1 MKKILFFAAT
11 ATMLFAACTNE
22 DSVAPQTGA
31 ETALEDG
38 AVGFDVYLPGA
49 TAQTR
54 AGRAG
59 VMTTGILQQTGF
71 GIYGYQTS
79 GKRTGTGTSGDPFVD
94 PGYVAGQVPNYMWNQ
109 QVNFNEGAAGWYYA
123 PLKYWPNETY
133 NDSQTTPTET
143 AGMPDQTD
151 RNNLDRLTFFA
162 YAPWVSTN
170 GGTNQATAAP
180 INSKL
185 EAGAGVGITQITN
198 NEGKHADIHGE
209 LIDNPA
215 IKYVTA
221 TDPDYSVDLLWGVAP
236 AGGLNYTAV
245 NGKAVKVDEGMPL
258 IDLTKPAVNTNIK
271 FQFQH
276 ALARLGVK
284 VVLAADQVAPG
295 GQFDYGNTK
304 VTIEKIEVK
313 GNFGTSG
320 YLDLNNTPTGKNVA
334 NWIAKN
340 KADGSDPAA
349 LNPVLT
355 IDASHGLAPHLVYNA
370 TTAGDKKQQEVTGV
384 TTTLADAIKVRSLY
398 DANYID
404 DCATKETAPAYSA
417 TRPYFA
423 DAADIAKATSP
434 YATYEFSKNNDLY
447 YFHMYKTNN
456 GVAYTDI
463 TNVINTTY
471 PNATFWENPT
481 AIYST
486 ARANLR
492 KVVESGAV
500 AGQISLVTA
509 KAYKNAYRQSGN
521 TYYATGQPVQIGDY
535 VFFNGSAEVEELT
548 PVNAPKAA
556 STSNYY
562 AAKPNYFMVIPS
574 QAMGSDTDEDKANRT
589 LKVKITYYVSTTDD
603 NVANKVVY
611 TKNEVEKDVVLPHM
625 KNGVAYDLRLI
636 LGLTSVKV
644 EADVA
649 DWVTTGAEVNLPQNI
664 SE

>member
-1 MKKILFFAAT
+1 MKKILLFAAT

-22 DSVAPQTGA
+22 DLVAPQTGA

-49 TAQTR
+49 AAQTR

-59 VMTTGILQQTGF
+59 VMTTGVLQQTGF
-71 GIYGYQTS
+71 GIYGYQTDNVGYS
-79 GKRTGTGTSGDPFVD
+79 AGMV
-94 PGYVAGQVPNYMWNQ
+94 PGYMWNQ
-109 QVNFNEGAAGWYYA
+109 QVNFNKGAAGWYYA
-123 PLKYWPNETY
+123 PLKYWPNETK
-133 NDSQTTPTET
+133 NDSQITPTNP
-143 AGMPDQTD
+143 AGMPDQDSKTS
-151 RNNLDRLTFFA
+151 LDRLTFFA
-162 YAPWVSTN
+162 YAPWVNATN
-170 GGTNQATAAP
+170 DAEKAAAAP
-180 INSKL
+180 INANL
-185 EAGAGVGITQITN
+185 EAGAAVGITQITN
-198 NEGKHADIHGE
+198 NAGVHKDIHAA

-236 AGGLNYTAV
+236 AGGLSYQNVSGGITT
-245 NGKAVKVDEGMPL
+245 VDEGMPL
-258 IDLTKPAVNTNIK
+258 IDLVKPAVNTNIK

-295 GQFDYGNTK
+295 GKFDYGNTK

-320 YLDLNNTPTGKNVA
+320 YLDLNNKTKGKNVA

-340 KADGSDPAA
+340 KADGSAPAA

-355 IDASHGLAPHLVYNA
+355 IDASHGLAPHLVYDSDKNPA
-370 TTAGDKKQQEVTGV
+370 TGVKSQQVVTGV
-384 TTTLADAIKVRSLY
+384 TLEQADAIKVRSLY
-398 DANYID
+398 DANYSD
-404 DCATKETAPAYSA
+404 DCATKEKAPAYSA

-423 DAADIAKATSP
+423 VAADIAKATSP
-434 YATYEFSKNNDLY
+434 YATYEFSKNNDLK

-463 TNVINTTY
+463 TDVINTTY

-486 ARANLR
+486 AKANLR

-509 KAYKNAYRQSGN
+509 KAYKNAYRKSGN

-535 VFFNGSAEVEELT
+535 VFFNGSAEVVELT
-548 PVNAPKAA
+548 PVNAPKTA
-556 STSNYY
+556 SSNYYY

-574 QAMGSDTDEDKANRT
+574 QAMGLDTPEDKANRT

-611 TKNEVEKDVVLPHM
+611 TKNEVEKDVVLPHL

-649 DWVTTGAEVNLPQNI
+649 DWTTTGAEVNLPQNI

>member
-49 TAQTR
+49 AAQTR

-59 VMTTGILQQTGF
+59 VMTTGVLQQTGF

-94 PGYVAGQVPNYMWNQ
+94 PGYVAGQAPNYMWNQ
-109 QVNFNEGAAGWYYA
+109 QVNFNKGAAGWYYA

-185 EAGAGVGITQITN
+185 EAEAGVGITQITN

-295 GQFDYGNTK
+295 GKFDYGNTK

-320 YLDLNNTPTGKNVA
+320 YLDLNNKTKGKNVA

-340 KADGSDPAA
+340 KADGSNAA
-349 LNPVLT
+349 NPVLT
-355 IDASHGLAPHLVYNA
+355 IEEGKGLAPHLVYDA
-370 TTAGDKKQQEVTGV
+370 DKNTSTNHEQQEVTGV
-384 TTTLADAIKVRSLY
+384 TLEQADAIKVRSLY
-398 DANYID
+398 DANYSD
-404 DCATKETAPAYSA
+404 DCATKETTPAYSA
-417 TRPYFA
+417 TRPYFTT
-423 DAADIAKATSP
+423 AANIKTLPSGYAKYDNFTPAAST
-434 YATYEFSKNNDLY
+434 T
-447 YFHMYKTNN
+447 YFHKYVTNN

-463 TNVINTTY
+463 TSVISTTY
-471 PNATFWENPT
+471 PKATVWENPT
-481 AIYST
+481 AIFSILT
-486 ARANLR
+486 ANIYKVVADDATLAAKQVKLATAAGFTAYR
-492 KVVESGAV
+492 KVNDTS
-500 AGQISLVTA
+500 
-509 KAYKNAYRQSGN
+509 K

-535 VFFNGSAEVEELT
+535 VFYNGSVEVTNLT
-548 PVNAPKAA
+548 PVTKPAVSSA
-556 STSNYY
+556 SYY
-562 AAKPNYFMVIPS
+562 AAKPNYFMVIPTN
-574 QAMGSDTDEDKANRT
+574 SDVVADRT
-589 LKVKITYYVSTTDD
+589 LKVKITYYVSTTDASLKD
-603 NVANKVVY
+603 GIVY
-611 TKNEVEKDVVLPHM
+611 TKNEVEKDVVLPHL